1 MLRKTGEKRFFYGY
15 IIAAAGCVIWAL
27 GWGTYTPCFS
37 VFLKPLS
44 AEFGWSRAE
53 TSLAL
58 SLSYMLYAFLTI
70 MMGWLT
76 DKFGPRIVMMVL
88 GSFLGL
94 CYLLLS
100 QVTALWQFQINYV
113 IVGGIGI
120 STLTVPV
127 MVTTSRWFIKKRGL
141 MIGIVQAGNGIG
153 GLIFPPLTG
162 WLILAYGWRSAYAVL
177 GIITLIGILVAG
189 FFLRRDPRDI
199 GELPDGVSVEAAPE
213 VKQLDPSFRAVGIS
227 LREALHMKQF
237 WMIAGLFCCF
247 GFCRSAFTT
256 HLAAHVQDLGFSLTD
271 GANVLAVALG
281 SSMFSRVGMGR
292 VADIIGN
299 RPAFMISFA
308 ATAVSLIWG
317 LVTKDLWGLYLFA
330 FVFGFGWGNQA
341 VLRFALTSEVFGL
354 ASLGLVMGAL
364 GMAEQ
369 VTAAFGSYIAGYI
382 FDVVG
387 NYQPVFWMGIGI
399 SIMGMILA
407 WGLKPAIR
415 KYQ

>member
-94 CYLLLS
+94 CYLLMS

-113 IVGGIGI
+113 IMGGIGI

-199 GELPDGVSVEAAPE
+199 GELPDGESVETAPE
-213 VKQLDPSFRAVGIS
+213 VKQLNPSFQAIGIS
-227 LREALHMKQF
+227 LHEALHMKQF

-354 ASLGLVMGAL
+354 ASLGLVMGAM

-369 VTAAFGSYIAGYI
+369 TTAAFGSYIAGYI

>member
-1 MLRKTGEKRFFYGY
+1 MLRITRAKKFFYGY
-15 IIAAAGCVIWAL
+15 IVAAAGLTIWAL

-44 AEFGWSRAE
+44 VEFGWSRGE
-53 TSLAL
+53 TSLAY
-58 SLSYMLYAFLTI
+58 SLSYMVYAFLTI

-94 CYLLLS
+94 CYLLMS
-100 QVTALWQFQINYV
+100 QVTALWQFQLNYV
-113 IVGGIGI
+113 IMGGIGI

-127 MVTTSRWFIKKRGL
+127 MVTMSRWFIKKRGL

-153 GLIFPPLTG
+153 GFIFPPFAG
-162 WLILAYGWRSAYAVL
+162 WLILTYGWRSAYAIL
-177 GIITLIGILVAG
+177 GIITFIGILVAG
-189 FFLRRDPRDI
+189 FFLRRDPKDI
-199 GELPDGVSVEAAPE
+199 GESPDGESGETAPE
-213 VKQLDPSFRAVGIS
+213 IKQLNPSSHAFGIS
-227 LREALHMKQF
+227 LGKALHMKQF

-247 GFCRSAFTT
+247 GFCRQAFTA

-271 GANVLAVALG
+271 GANVLAIVMG
-281 SSMFSRVGMGR
+281 SSMLSRVGMGR

-308 ATAVSLIWG
+308 ATTVSLIWG

-330 FVFGFGWGNQA
+330 IVFGFGWGNQA

-354 ASLGLVMGAL
+354 ASLGLVMGAM
-364 GMAEQ
+364 GFAEQ
-369 VTAAFGSYIAGYI
+369 VMAAFGSYIAGYI
-382 FDVVG
+382 FDLVG
-387 NYQPVFWMGIGI
+387 NYQPVFWIGIGI
-399 SIMGMILA
+399 SIMGILLA
-407 WGLKPAIR
+407 WALKPAIR
-415 KYQ
+415 K

>member
-1 MLRKTGEKRFFYGY
+1 MLRKTGKKKFFYGY
-15 IIAAAGCVIWAL
+15 IVAASGFAIWAL

-53 TSLAL
+53 TSLAF
-58 SLSYMLYAFLTI
+58 SLSYMVYAFLTI

-76 DKFGPRIVMMVL
+76 DKFGPRTVMMVL

-94 CYLLLS
+94 CYLLMS

-113 IVGGIGI
+113 LVGGIGI

-127 MVTTSRWFIKKRGL
+127 MVTTSRWFIKKRGV
-141 MIGIVQAGNGIG
+141 MIGIVQAGNGVG
-153 GLIFPPLTG
+153 GFIFPPLAG
-162 WLILAYGWRSAYAVL
+162 WLILAYGWRSAYAIL
-177 GIITLIGILVAG
+177 GIITFIGILVAG
-189 FFLRRDPRDI
+189 FFLIRDPKDM
-199 GELPDGVSVEAAPE
+199 GQLPDGESVETVPE
-213 VKQLDPSFRAVGIS
+213 VKQLNPSLQAAGIS
-227 LREALHMKQF
+227 LKEALHMKQF
-237 WMIAGLFCCF
+237 WVIAGLFSCF
-247 GFCRSAFTT
+247 GFCRQAFPA
-256 HLAAHVQDLGFSLTD
+256 HLAAYVQDLGFSLTD
-271 GANVLAVALG
+271 GANVLAVAIG

-299 RPAFMISFA
+299 RPAFIISFA
-308 ATAVSLIWG
+308 ATAVSLLWG
-317 LVTKDLWGLYLFA
+317 LVTEDLWGLYLFA
-330 FVFGFGWGNQA
+330 FGFGFAWGNQA

-354 ASLGLVMGAL
+354 ASLGLVMGAM

-387 NYQPVFWMGIGI
+387 NYQPVFWIGMGISLMGI
-399 SIMGMILA
+399 LLA

-415 KYQ
+415 EYQ

>member
-1 MLRKTGEKRFFYGY
+1 MFNIAGEKKFFYGY
-15 IIAAAGCVIWAL
+15 IVAAAGFTIWAL

-37 VFLKPLS
+37 VFLKSLS

-53 TSLAL
+53 TSLAY
-58 SLSYMLYAFLTI
+58 SLSYLVYAVLTI
-70 MMGWLT
+70 VMGWLT
-76 DKFGPRIVMMVL
+76 DKLGPRIVMMVL

-94 CYLLLS
+94 CYLLMS
-100 QVTALWQFQINYV
+100 QVTALWQFQMNYV
-113 IVGGIGI
+113 LVGGIGI

-127 MVTTSRWFIKKRGL
+127 MVTMSRWFIKKRGL

-153 GLIFPPLTG
+153 GFIFPPLAG
-162 WLILAYGWRSAYAVL
+162 RLILTYGWRSAYAIL
-177 GIITLIGILVAG
+177 GIITFVGILVAG

-199 GELPDGVSVEAAPE
+199 GELPDGERVEVAPE
-213 VKQLDPSFRAVGIS
+213 VKDLNPGLRAVGIS

-237 WMIAGLFCCF
+237 WMIAGIFGCC
-247 GFCRSAFTT
+247 GFFRQAFTA

-271 GANVLAVALG
+271 GANVLAVAIG

-299 RPAFMISFA
+299 RPAFVISFA

-317 LVTKDLWGLYLFA
+317 SVTKDLWGLYLFA

-354 ASLGLVMGAL
+354 ASLGLVMGAM
-364 GMAEQ
+364 GMTEQ
-369 VTAAFGSYIAGYI
+369 VTAAFGSYIAGYL
-382 FDVVG
+382 FDVAG
-387 NYQPVFWMGIGI
+387 NYQPVFWIGIGI
-399 SIMGMILA
+399 SIVGILLA

-415 KYQ
+415 KYK

>member
-15 IIAAAGCVIWAL
+15 IVAAAGFVIWAL

-53 TSLAL
+53 MSLAY
-58 SLSYMLYAFLTI
+58 SLSYMVYAFLTI
-70 MMGWLT
+70 IMGWLT

-94 CYLLLS
+94 CYLLMS

-113 IVGGIGI
+113 LVGGIGI

-127 MVTTSRWFIKKRGL
+127 MVTMSRWFIKKRGL

-153 GLIFPPLTG
+153 GFIFPPLAG
-162 WLILAYGWRSAYAVL
+162 WLILTYGWRSGYFVM
-177 GIITLIGILVAG
+177 GIITFIGILAAG
-189 FFLRRDPRDI
+189 FFLRRDPRDS
-199 GELPDGVSVEAAPE
+199 GELPDGESVETAPE
-213 VKQLDPSFRAVGIS
+213 VKQLNPSLHSVGIS

-247 GFCRSAFTT
+247 GFCRQAFTA

-271 GANVLAVALG
+271 GANVLAVAIG

-354 ASLGLVMGAL
+354 ASLGLVMGAM

-387 NYQPVFWMGIGI
+387 NYQPVFWIGIGI
-399 SIMGMILA
+399 SIMGILLA

>member
-15 IIAAAGCVIWAL
+15 IVAAAGFVIWAL

-53 TSLAL
+53 TSLAF
-58 SLSYMLYAFLTI
+58 SLSYMVYAFLTI

-76 DKFGPRIVMMVL
+76 DKFGPRTVMMVL

-94 CYLLLS
+94 CYLLMS

-113 IVGGIGI
+113 LVGGIGI

-127 MVTTSRWFIKKRGL
+127 MVTTSRWFIKKRGV
-141 MIGIVQAGNGIG
+141 MIGIVQAGNGVG
-153 GLIFPPLTG
+153 GFIFPPLAG
-162 WLILAYGWRSAYAVL
+162 WLILAYGWRSAYAIL
-177 GIITLIGILVAG
+177 GIITFIGILVAG
-189 FFLRRDPRDI
+189 FFLIRDPKDM
-199 GELPDGVSVEAAPE
+199 GQLPDGESVETVPE
-213 VKQLDPSFRAVGIS
+213 VKQLNPSLQAAGIS
-227 LREALHMKQF
+227 LKEALHMKQF
-237 WMIAGLFCCF
+237 WVIAGLFSCF
-247 GFCRSAFTT
+247 GFCRQAFPA
-256 HLAAHVQDLGFSLTD
+256 HLAAYVQDLGFSLTD
-271 GANVLAVALG
+271 GANVLAVAIG

-299 RPAFMISFA
+299 RPAFIISFA
-308 ATAVSLIWG
+308 ATAVSLLWG
-317 LVTKDLWGLYLFA
+317 LVTEDLWGLYLFA
-330 FVFGFGWGNQA
+330 FGFGFAWGNQA

-354 ASLGLVMGAL
+354 ASLGLVMGAM

-387 NYQPVFWMGIGI
+387 NYQPVFWIGMGISLMGI
-399 SIMGMILA
+399 LLA

-415 KYQ
+415 EYQ